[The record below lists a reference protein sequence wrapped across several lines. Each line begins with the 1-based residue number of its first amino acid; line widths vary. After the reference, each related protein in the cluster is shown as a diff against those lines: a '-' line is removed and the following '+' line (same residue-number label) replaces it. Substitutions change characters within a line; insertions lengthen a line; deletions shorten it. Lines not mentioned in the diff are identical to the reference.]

1 MPVSSALQ
9 LAGKDN
15 PVLNDETEVAVMKA
29 SARIAGVLSGAV
41 LGFGL
46 IAGVAPLAHADGGH
60 RHESGGS
67 GFQRSD
73 VDTSDW
79 PQGKSLS
86 DPDGGQWD
94 KPGHDGGED
103 DDRDGNNGCGNDTD
117 RSDDNNGHCG
127 RPAAGTEVRG
137 DADDADDDCAVDAED
152 DDADVAGNHGAEVKS
167 AATARDDDHGA
178 TVSAV
183 AKAGH
188 PAQADDDDDA
198 DDDDSDCPGTDDTAT
213 AAGTTTQLET
223 AAGVSTAADVSTA
236 AGTGATVLGA
246 TEVAAA
252 DSAAP
257 ADTTTAPGTQ
267 VLGITETA
275 PSTLARTGA
284 GVGALALAGGLSLG
298 GGRLTALIRRRI
310 GS

>member
-1 MPVSSALQ
+1 MPASSALQ
-9 LAGKDN
+9 VSGKDK

-29 SARIAGVLSGAV
+29 SARIAGVLSGAA

-46 IAGVAPLAHADGGH
+46 IAGLAPLAHADGGH
-60 RHESGGS
+60 RHESGRS

-117 RSDDNNGHCG
+117 RSDDNNGDCG
-127 RPAAGTEVRG
+127 RQAAGTEVSG
-137 DADDADDDCAVDAED
+137 DTDDCVVEAED
-152 DDADVAGNHGAEVKS
+152 DDADD
-167 AATARDDDHGA
+167 AA
-178 TVSAV
+178 
-183 AKAGH
+183 
-188 PAQADDDDDA
+188 
-198 DDDDSDCPGTDDTAT
+198 DCPGTDEGAS
-213 AAGTTTQLET
+213 AAGTVTPAPADTSVAA
-223 AAGVSTAADVSTA
+223 AAGPATAVP
-236 AGTGATVLGA
+236 GA
-246 TEVAAA
+246 TEVA
-252 DSAAP
+252 P
-257 ADTTTAPGTQ
+257 ADTSTALGTK

-284 GVGALALAGGLSLG
+284 GVAALAGALCLG